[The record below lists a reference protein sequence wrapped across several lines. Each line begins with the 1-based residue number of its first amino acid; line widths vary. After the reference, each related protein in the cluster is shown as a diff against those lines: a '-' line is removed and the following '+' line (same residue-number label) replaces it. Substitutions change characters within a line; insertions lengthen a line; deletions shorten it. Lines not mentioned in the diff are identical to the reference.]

1 MEWSDDGIVLGAR
14 AFGETGAIAELFTR
28 DHGRAAGMVHG
39 GISRRTR
46 PTLQAGN
53 IVRVTWKAR
62 TGDQL
67 GFFSPLE
74 VSEPHAARLM
84 ENAEALAGISS
95 AVALLRLGAIER
107 QPYPR
112 LFEAFALLLEAMG
125 EGEVWPALYARFE
138 LGLLAELGY
147 GLDLTVCAL
156 TGAESDLAYVS
167 PRSGRAASREAGEP
181 FADKLLKLPHFLTD
195 AAAPVESGDVADALA
210 LAGFFLERRLFD
222 PQGQGMPEARVR
234 LIQRLGFAGRL

>member
-1 MEWSDDGIVLGAR
+1 MEWTDDGVVLGAR
-14 AFGETGAIAELFTR
+14 AFGESGAIAELFTR
-28 DHGRAAGMVHG
+28 EHGRAGAMVHG

-53 IVRVTWKAR
+53 LVRATWKAR

-67 GFFSPLE
+67 GFFSPI
-74 VSEPHAARLM
+74 EPLTPYAATLM
-84 ENAEALAGISS
+84 EQPDALAGISS
-95 AVALLRLGAIER
+95 AVAMLRLGAIER
-107 QPYPR
+107 QPYPK
-112 LFEAFALLLEAMG
+112 LFEAFVLLLDAMN
-125 EGEVWPALYARFE
+125 ENEIWPALYARFE

-147 GLDLTVCAL
+147 GLDLSACAL
-156 TGAESDLAYVS
+156 TGATDDLAYVS

-181 FADKLLKLPHFLTD
+181 FADKLLILPAFLTD
-195 AAAPVESGDVADALA
+195 AAAPVETGDVANALA

-234 LIQRLGFAGRL
+234 LIHRLGFAGRL